1 MNKKTLFS
9 IRKLS
14 VGIASVAIGGLLFI
28 SSGYSA
34 HAAEDDNPSNSV
46 DNTIKD
52 TSGSEN
58 QDSTNTAGNTEN
70 NNNEDNN
77 TPANTA
83 SGEQDQ
89 NSGNV
94 TENGN
99 DSSKQDGD
107 QDKEATK
114 DDNGSSN
121 GTAEDQDKDGTI
133 VDNKDASKQ
142 DGDQSVKDEPKDDN
156 GSSNGTAEDQDKDGT
171 IVDNKDAS
179 KQDGDQDKEAPKE
192 DNGSSEAT
200 NKESGNTVEG
210 TTHKVAAGETI
221 EEIAKEHNTTVNQ
234 IAKDNGISNPNLVV
248 AGTDLV
254 INQPSSS
261 HVNNDKVTSESHNAN
276 SNELPETG
284 EDSGINVGLTGGL
297 ALAAGAALVASRRRK
312 EQE

>member
-70 NNNEDNN
+70 NNNEDIN

-107 QDKEATK
+107 QDKEA
-114 DDNGSSN
+114 
-121 GTAEDQDKDGTI
+121 
-133 VDNKDASKQ
+133 
-142 DGDQSVKDEPKDDN
+142 PKD
-156 GSSNGTAEDQDKDGT
+156 
-171 IVDNKDAS
+171 
-179 KQDGDQDKEAPKE
+179 

-284 EDSGINVGLTGGL
+284 EGSGINVGLTGGL

>member
-99 DSSKQDGD
+99 DS
-107 QDKEATK
+107 
-114 DDNGSSN
+114 
-121 GTAEDQDKDGTI
+121 
-133 VDNKDASKQ
+133 SKQ

>member
-142 DGDQSVKDEPKDDN
+142 DGDQDKEATKDDN

>member
-99 DSSKQDGD
+99 DSSKQDG
-107 QDKEATK
+107 
-114 DDNGSSN
+114 
-121 GTAEDQDKDGTI
+121 
-133 VDNKDASKQ
+133 
-142 DGDQSVKDEPKDDN
+142 
-156 GSSNGTAEDQDKDGT
+156 
-171 IVDNKDAS
+171 
-179 KQDGDQDKEAPKE
+179 
-192 DNGSSEAT
+192 
-200 NKESGNTVEG
+200 
-210 TTHKVAAGETI
+210 
-221 EEIAKEHNTTVNQ
+221 
-234 IAKDNGISNPNLVV
+234 
-248 AGTDLV
+248 
-254 INQPSSS
+254 
-261 HVNNDKVTSESHNAN
+261 
-276 SNELPETG
+276 
-284 EDSGINVGLTGGL
+284 
-297 ALAAGAALVASRRRK
+297 
-312 EQE
+312 